1 MKLSSKE
8 NISEILNTES
18 GLGDN
23 LVSFALLGDME
34 RISGRSAATLIQ
46 EVRESNAVMI
56 ARFLPAIRITLLMT
70 LGDKDFSGDTVVLI
84 SKNIWMN

>member
-56 ARFLPAIRITLLMT
+56 ARFPPVFSTTLPMI
-70 LGDKDFSGDTVVLI
+70 LGDKDFLGDTVVLI

>member
-18 GLGDN
+18 GLGDS
-23 LVSFALLGDME
+23 LVSFARLGDME

-56 ARFLPAIRITLLMT
+56 ARFPPVFPITYNMT
-70 LGDKDFSGDTVVLI
+70 LAGRDSSDSLDVSI
-84 SKNIWMN
+84 SKSIWMN